1 MALKCFYMHPCPAS
15 LLRPNTMYW
24 KKIFLKKNLKK
35 YTVKSIKMTKVPLRH
50 KKKLNVFHSSVALL
64 MQQNYKLT
72 LKHRVVTWVKNSFWG
87 LEQGSLDAEI
97 CISLRGW
104 FWILLK
110 NSETIPS
117 KCWTVSKLQ
126 RIYILNRVIVS
137 LK

>member
-1 MALKCFYMHPCPAS
+1 
-15 LLRPNTMYW
+15 
-24 KKIFLKKNLKK
+24 
-35 YTVKSIKMTKVPLRH
+35 MTKVPLRH